1 MKNNRKIVDTKKAII
16 IITFAF
22 ILCVFSVILCVL
34 SMINKTTYAVS
45 QTEIPEK
52 ITSDIV
58 SDISIMDILEENKK
72 IKYKE
77 EYITEQK
84 TLEYTTSYEEDVNL
98 PKGMIQV
105 LQEGR
110 DGVEQTTIKK
120 IYKDEEQ
127 VSEEITESKIIK
139 AAVKKIVSVGKSKYS
154 SNYKIKVGDTLY
166 ATPDIL
172 GIMEAPDQNS
182 EKILTIDQDSEVTL
196 LEINKQWYKVLYDV
210 YTGYAPANCFTY
222 LKPKSLIEENL
233 GGSEETKSKETLLA
247 NLGFNMSLN
256 KPSGLTL
263 EQFRKVLSNNEKDS
277 NKIFENNA
285 DYFYYI
291 EKQYNVN
298 GIFVAAVGIHES
310 GWGTSKICLNKKN
323 LFGYGAYDRSP
334 YSSAYSYNDYSESI
348 DLIARVFAKYYLN
361 PSGTSIYDGQVA
373 SGAYYN
379 GATLTGV
386 NKKYATDKNW
396 ANAVYSWMKF
406 LYNNL

>member
-1 MKNNRKIVDTKKAII
+1 
-16 IITFAF
+16 
-22 ILCVFSVILCVL
+22 
-34 SMINKTTYAVS
+34 
-45 QTEIPEK
+45 
-52 ITSDIV
+52 
-58 SDISIMDILEENKK
+58 MDILEENKK
-72 IKYKE
+72 INYKE

-84 TLEYTTSYEEDVNL
+84 TLEYTTSYDEDANL

-110 DGVEQTTIKK
+110 DGIEQTTIKK
-120 IYKDEEQ
+120 IYKDEEL
-127 VSEEITESKIIK
+127 VAEEITESKIIK
-139 AAVKKIVSVGKSKYS
+139 AAVKKIVTVGTSKYS

-172 GIMEAPDQNS
+172 GIMDAPDQNS
-182 EKILTIDQDSEVTL
+182 EKILTIDKDSEVTL
-196 LEINKQWYKVLYDV
+196 MEINKQWYKVLYDV

-233 GGSEETKSKETLLA
+233 GSDEQTKSKEALLA
-247 NLGFNMSLN
+247 SLSFNMSLN

-291 EKQYNVN
+291 EKQYGIN
-298 GIFVAAVGIHES
+298 GVFVAAVGIHES

-334 YSSAYSYNDYSESI
+334 YSSAYSSSDYSESI
-348 DLIARVFAKYYLN
+348 DLIARVFSKYYLN
-361 PSGTSIYDGQVA
+361 PAGTSIYDGQVA

-379 GATLTGV
+379 GSTLTGV